1 LSALAG
7 RRGAT
12 YLMGAERVSPAVEIL
27 MSVPMATEQRMLTE
41 AEFEVVKQTH
51 YPAIAALPKDELANA
66 ARRLRDFRDKARDVA
81 RQQRREMRGKASPRG
96 ARPAL
101 DNTGTTMKQQ
111 IFASALKRVNR
122 ERGRTARD
130 ERRASQSE
138 IARRALELKRANRVR
153 HHPSAG
159 RTAGQGMRA
168 IPSQKPTVE
177 ADPREIGRVSQFV
190 KAAQARRDG

>member
-1 LSALAG
+1 
-7 RRGAT
+7 
-12 YLMGAERVSPAVEIL
+12 
-27 MSVPMATEQRMLTE
+27 MSVPVATEQRMLTE
-41 AEFEVVKQTH
+41 AEFEVVRRTH
-51 YPAIAALPKDELANA
+51 FPAIAGLSEGELADA
-66 ARRLRDFRDKARDVA
+66 ASRLRDYRNKARDVA

-96 ARPAL
+96 ARPAT
-101 DNTGTTMKQQ
+101 DNTGTAMKKQ

-138 IARRALELKRANRVR
+138 IARRALETKRANRVR

-159 RTAGQGMRA
+159 RTADHGVRA
-168 IPSQKPTVE
+168 ITNPKSTVE

-190 KAAQARRDG
+190 KAGQARRDA